1 MATYR
6 VKAGCVHGAYG
17 QHAAGALVDLTEWEA
32 GAFLDKLQLVS
43 EGADAVGL
51 VSLSEQAN
59 EVGLVSQSE
68 ASEGASL
75 DTVSSEIRPV
85 KRRKG
90 KQG

>member
-17 QHAAGALVDLTEWEA
+17 QYAAGALVDLTEWEA

-43 EGADAVGL
+43 EGAD
-51 VSLSEQAN
+51 

-68 ASEGASL
+68 APEGASL
-75 DTVSSEIRPV
+75 DTVSSESRPV